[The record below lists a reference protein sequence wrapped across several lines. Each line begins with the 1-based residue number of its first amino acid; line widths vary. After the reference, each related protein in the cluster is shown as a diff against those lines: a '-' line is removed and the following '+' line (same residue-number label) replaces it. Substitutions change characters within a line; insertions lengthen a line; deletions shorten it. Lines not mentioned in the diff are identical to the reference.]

1 MYVDSG
7 SEQTRRLMS
16 ETSHA
21 RTIVVTS
28 GKGGVGKSNM
38 ALNISALLSSAGN
51 RVALVDADMGM
62 ANLDVL
68 ADVNP
73 IANISH
79 VINGTRTLDEI
90 IVDMDCGVQLIPG
103 ASGLAEMA
111 RLSEFQRASLLRQ
124 LSTLET
130 SNDVIVVDTGA
141 GIGADVVTF
150 AASAEKVLVVT
161 TPEPTAITDAYG
173 MIKVLSRTASGEI
186 ALLVNMAQNRHE
198 ARMVYD
204 RVSDVARRFLGVRV
218 LFAGYVPWD
227 AKVGQA
233 VRKRTPFVIDS
244 PTCQAARCVGALANK
259 LSPISNLSPRRSGF
273 FQRVTNWFAQGSDD
287 CREKNAKKY
296 EKIG

>member
-7 SEQTRRLMS
+7 SQQRRRLMS
-16 ETSHA
+16 ETSRA

-38 ALNISALLSSAGN
+38 ALNISAMLGASGN

-79 VINGTRTLDEI
+79 VINGTRKLDEI

-103 ASGLAEMA
+103 ASGLAELA
-111 RLSEFQRASLLRQ
+111 ELSEFQRAALLRQ
-124 LSTLET
+124 LSALEAD
-130 SNDVIVVDTGA
+130 NDVIVVDTGA
-141 GIGADVVTF
+141 GIGPDVITF

-173 MIKVLSRTASGEI
+173 MIKVLSRSGSGQI
-186 ALLVNMAQNRHE
+186 ALLVNMANSRHE
-198 ARMVYD
+198 ARTVYD
-204 RVSDVARRFLGVRV
+204 RISDVARRFLGVRV

-227 AKVGQA
+227 PKVGQA
-233 VRKRTPFVIDS
+233 VRRRTPFVVDS
-244 PTCQAARCVGALANK
+244 PNCPASRCVAALANK
-259 LSPISNLSPRRSGF
+259 LSPASNLSPRRDGF
-273 FQRVTNWFAQGSDD
+273 FRRVTTWLAQGPNGVS
-287 CREKNAKKY
+287 EKNTKKY
-296 EKIG
+296 VKIG